1 MVEVAR
7 PVGCLGYVTAEL
19 VYRTARPRCIRLA
32 WYLGWVVVVVSLWPL
47 VVRCLML
54 LVQS

>member
-47 VVRCLML
+47 VVRCLVL